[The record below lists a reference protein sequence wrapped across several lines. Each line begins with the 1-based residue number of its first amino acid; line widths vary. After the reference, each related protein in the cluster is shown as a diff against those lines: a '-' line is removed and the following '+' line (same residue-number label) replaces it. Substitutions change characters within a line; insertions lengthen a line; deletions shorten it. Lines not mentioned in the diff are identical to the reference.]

1 MNYFEWVINLI
12 QLFYDLKNYA
22 DVGGSY
28 LPCPLVAADNTILD
42 L

>member
-1 MNYFEWVINLI
+1 MSNKFDSA
-12 QLFYDLKNYA
+12 FYDLKNYA